1 MGSLYCYNCRYSY
14 TSSVDELVGCKWE
27 VHIATIVDTYSCT
40 SSVDE
45 LVGCKWEF
53 CIATIVDT
61 VAQVQWMNWWVVN
74 GKSILLQL

>member
-1 MGSLYCYNCRYSY
+1 MGSPYCYNCR
-14 TSSVDELVGCKWE
+14 
-27 VHIATIVDTYSCT
+27 YSCT

-45 LVGCKWEF
+45 LVGCKWEV

-74 GKSILLQL
+74 GKSVLLQL